1 MNLNIKQAKGQP
13 KMEAV
18 DFVESKVRENCFGAF
33 QLLLEIE
40 NICAKKND
48 AQWFAIESTKLRSST

>member
-1 MNLNIKQAKGQP
+1 MNLNIKQAKGQL

-40 NICAKKND
+40 NICAKKKMMHND
-48 AQWFAIESTKLRSST
+48 LQLNVQN